1 MSFPDL
7 SWRVETEYVIW
18 SSGIV
23 LFARF
28 DVASAGRKEGDE
40 GEVRVRLRMR
50 LGGTQSIRGCL
61 GANV

>member
-18 SSGIV
+18 SCGIV

-40 GEVRVRLRMR
+40 AEVKVRLRMR
-50 LGGTQSIRGCL
+50 LR
-61 GANV
+61 